1 MKKRILSLSLVLA
14 LVIGMVTQT
23 VAPLKVDAATVGSDR
38 VSDANT
44 TGTYNDAL
52 GVEGNSTRYSG
63 RVWTDKTVFTDPS
76 VTFTGIIEGTTE
88 SYTVE
93 NDSDFLVA
101 FSALANSTAIRKTET
116 VPVDVVFVLD
126 LSGSMNWA
134 VDAEEVTAS
143 TDVEAQAE
151 SRLQA
156 MVNSLNSAID
166 QLVTANEN
174 TRIGI
179 VTFNDKATNV
189 YTLDQVTKRAGQD
202 YLKITSFQIYT
213 SSSNKREANATIE
226 FRLNEST
233 TSTADTAGGTN
244 IQAGLYLGMKQLADV
259 SQTTANVGGKEYT
272 RQPYVIL
279 MSDGAPTTFAS
290 AKDAKWKDESG
301 KNQTGYIVK
310 GTEIGKNSTV
320 TSGSWWN
327 NLYTDAG
334 IGSGNTSNPD
344 SGDGFMAILTAAY
357 YKNVIT
363 EKYYPNDGDDAA
375 KVYTIGFSTEYQTED
390 MQKMVDLV
398 LNPAAH
404 YATAKKSETIE
415 IQRTADAM
423 DTYVKEETTTVYGSI
438 GNRGGMTYNVQHP
451 TGNASQYDPA
461 GDVSALYYPDQYY
474 SANDAEGL
482 EQIFDDIV
490 SHITTTTP
498 EVPTEVGDDPL
509 NGGYITY
516 TDPIGEYMKVDKVK
530 AILWG
535 NTLYRDPTNNGDGSY
550 TFYET
555 VYSPA
560 YGEQNLSSISIK
572 VTENGGKQTLTVEIP
587 AALIP
592 LRVNTLTMKD
602 GTVEANE
609 SNGIYPMRLFYTV
622 GMKENVIVDGKV
634 DPTQVSQAYLS
645 SHTSGGKVNFY
656 SNQYSGRKLYPDESW
671 GDTVGD
677 ATVTFEPAKT
687 NPYYFNQEQVPL
699 YTDETCQTEASWPLE
714 KGQKYYRVV
723 TYFDGNTPETDQVE
737 INPAAYDED
746 AFENVDGKLYLGEGS
761 KRVSNLARFV
771 EEKTNSEGLTD
782 EGGATNTANTY
793 YYPTFAEENSGSSNG
808 LFTVYLG
815 NNGKLSA
822 PLATGDLSIT
832 KTVPSGEKD
841 RGFTFEVEV
850 KNGTA
855 GLNGDYN
862 GTITSDSSN
871 SEAVTV
877 AFTSGIGE
885 IKKADGTENKIT
897 LKDGQTLTISGLPAN
912 YTFTVTEDDPN
923 TSGEQYTTQVTG
935 EYGTPVEGKTITTD
949 KDDRV
954 ASGEIVADN
963 TARIT
968 YSNRWEV
975 GTLTVIKNVTGSMGS
990 TTDDFNFTVTFTG
1003 AGNQPLTGSVAYTK
1017 AGKPASMDLV
1027 NGAGAFQLK
1036 DGEEIVFQN
1045 LPIGTA
1051 YTISEIEADKNG
1063 YITTASAAPT
1073 ASIGPD
1079 DVVSG
1084 TISAQGS
1091 TVTYTNNREMA
1102 PPSGL
1107 ETPSTGFS
1115 VMLGVAGA
1123 SAVLIFGCSF
1133 LVWRR
1138 RRRDWM

>member
-1 MKKRILSLSLVLA
+1 MKKRILSLSLALA

-63 RVWTDKTVFTDPS
+63 RVWTDKTVFTGNA
-76 VTFTGIIEGTTE
+76 TFTGTVDREE
-88 SYTVE
+88 KKYTIQ

-202 YLKITSFQIYT
+202 YLNITSFQIYT

-290 AKDAKWKDESG
+290 AKDAKWKDGSG

-327 NLYTDAG
+327 NLYIDAG

-363 EKYYPNDGDDAA
+363 EKYYPTGGDDAA

-423 DTYVKEETTTVYGSI
+423 DTYVKKGTTTVYGSI

-572 VTENGGKQTLTVEIP
+572 VTENEEKQTLTVEIP

-592 LRVNTLTMKD
+592 LRVNTLTMNSD
-602 GTVEANE
+602 GTVETNE

-622 GMKENVIVDGKV
+622 GMKDGVIDENGKV
-634 DPTQVSQAYLS
+634 NPQAVTQEYLDKN
-645 SHTSGGKVNFY
+645 TNPDGTVNFY
-656 SNQYSGRKLYPDESW
+656 SNLYSGHKQNMAGVER
-671 GDTVGD
+671 TVGD
-677 ATVTFEPAKT
+677 ADVTFEPSNT

-699 YTDETCQTEASWPLE
+699 YTDPDCTTPA
-714 KGQKYYRVV
+714 KGPVDLSDTYYRNV
-723 TYFDGNTPETDQVE
+723 TYYEDKAQPTAHVKITTSEYQTTDFETNADGQLCLNAGTYRISTLTSFIKD
-737 INPAAYDED
+737 
-746 AFENVDGKLYLGEGS
+746 KEGS
-761 KRVSNLARFV
+761 
-771 EEKTNSEGLTD
+771 T
-782 EGGATNTANTY
+782 TNTAQAS
-793 YYPTFAEENSGSSNG
+793 YYPTYDKDAAGVQNG
-808 LFTVYLG
+808 QFTVYLG
-815 NNGKLSA
+815 NNGVLSA
-822 PLATGDLSIT
+822 PLATGDLSVA

-841 RGFTFEVEV
+841 RDFTFTVNV
-850 KNGTA
+850 S
-855 GLNGDYN
+855 GLSGEYD
-862 GTITSDSSN
+862 GTITSASGTES
-871 SEAVTV
+871 VKV
-877 AFTSGIGE
+877 AFTNGNAKIKDASGQLTDIALKNGE
-885 IKKADGTENKIT
+885 T
-897 LKDGQTLTISGLPAN
+897 LNISDLPAN

-935 EYGTPVEGKTITTD
+935 EYETPVEGKTITTD

-975 GTLTVIKNVTGSMGS
+975 GTLTVIKDVTGSMGS

-1036 DGEEIVFQN
+1036 DGEQIVFQN

-1063 YITTASAAPT
+1063 YTTTASAAPT

>member
-1 MKKRILSLSLVLA
+1 MKKRILSLSLALA

-63 RVWTDKTVFTDPS
+63 RVWTDKTVYTGDA
-76 VTFTGIIEGTTE
+76 TFTGTVDSEDKK
-88 SYTVE
+88 YTIQ

-166 QLVTANEN
+166 QLVTANED

-202 YLKITSFQIYT
+202 YLNITSFQIYT

-290 AKDAKWKDESG
+290 AKDAKWKDGSG
-301 KNQTGYIVK
+301 KNQTGHIVK
-310 GTEIGKNSTV
+310 GTKIAKNSTV

-363 EKYYPNDGDDAA
+363 EKYYPTGGDDAA

-404 YATAKKSETIE
+404 YATAKESKTTE

-423 DTYVKEETTTVYGSI
+423 DTYVKKGTTTVYGSI

-572 VTENGGKQTLTVEIP
+572 VTENEGKQTLTIEIP

-622 GMKENVIVDGKV
+622 GMKDGVIDENGKV
-634 DPTQVSQAYLS
+634 NPQAVTQEYLDKN
-645 SHTSGGKVNFY
+645 TNPDGTVNFY
-656 SNQYSGRKLYPDESW
+656 SNLYSDHKQNMAGVER
-671 GDTVGD
+671 TVGD
-677 ATVTFEPAKT
+677 ARVTFEPSST
-687 NPYYFNQEQVPL
+687 NPYYFNQDQVPL
-699 YTDETCQTEASWPLE
+699 YIDSECTTPATGPVDLNGT
-714 KGQKYYRVV
+714 YYRNV
-723 TYFDGNTPETDQVE
+723 TYYEDKAQPTAHVKITTSEYQETD
-737 INPAAYDED
+737 
-746 AFENVDGKLYLGEGS
+746 FENRADGQLCLRAGRYRISTLTSFIKDKEGS
-761 KRVSNLARFV
+761 
-771 EEKTNSEGLTD
+771 T
-782 EGGATNTANTY
+782 TNTAQAS
-793 YYPTFAEENSGSSNG
+793 YYPTYDKDADGVQNG
-808 LFTVYLG
+808 QFTVYLG

-822 PLATGDLSIT
+822 PLATGDLSVA

-841 RGFTFEVEV
+841 RDFTFTVNV
-850 KNGTA
+850 S
-855 GLNGDYN
+855 GLSGEYD
-862 GTITSDSSN
+862 GTITSASGKES
-871 SEAVTV
+871 VKV
-877 AFTSGIGE
+877 AFTNGNAKIKDASGQLTDIALKNGE
-885 IKKADGTENKIT
+885 T
-897 LKDGQTLTISGLPAN
+897 LNISDLPAN

-935 EYGTPVEGKTITTD
+935 EYETPVEGKTITTD

-975 GTLTVIKNVTGSMGS
+975 GTLTVIKDVTGSMGS

-1107 ETPSTGFS
+1107 ETPSTGFT
-1115 VMLGVAGA
+1115 VMMGVAAG

>member
-1 MKKRILSLSLVLA
+1 MKKRILSLSLALA

-63 RVWTDKTVFTDPS
+63 RVWTDKTVFTGNA
-76 VTFTGIIEGTTE
+76 TFTGTVDSEEKT
-88 SYTVE
+88 YTIQ

-202 YLKITSFQIYT
+202 YLNITSFQIYI

-259 SQTTANVGGKEYT
+259 SQTTATVGGKEYT

-290 AKDAKWKDESG
+290 AEDAKWEDESG
-301 KNQTGYIVK
+301 KNQTGHIVK
-310 GTEIGKNSTV
+310 GMEIGKNSTV

-509 NGGYITY
+509 NGGHITY

-572 VTENGGKQTLTVEIP
+572 VTENEGKQTLTIEIP

-622 GMKENVIVDGKV
+622 GMKENVIVNGKV

-699 YTDETCQTEASWPLE
+699 YTDETCQTEAIWPLME
-714 KGQKYYRVV
+714 GQKYYRVV
-723 TYFDGNTPETDQVE
+723 SYFDGTKPKTDKVE
-737 INPAAYDED
+737 INPAAYGES
-746 AFENVDGKLYLGEGS
+746 AFTKVVENDVEYLYLAKGS
-761 KRVSNLARFV
+761 PRISNLARFV
-771 EEKTNSEGLTD
+771 GEKTTAGVTD
-782 EGGATNTANTY
+782 KGGATDTANTY
-793 YYPTFAEENSGSSNG
+793 YYPAFAPDASGVTNG

-822 PLATGDLSIT
+822 PLPTGDLSVA

-841 RGFTFEVEV
+841 RDFTFTVNV
-850 KNGTA
+850 S
-855 GLNGDYN
+855 GLSGEYD
-862 GTITSDSSN
+862 GTITSASGTES
-871 SEAVTV
+871 VKV
-877 AFTSGIGE
+877 AFTNGNAKIKDASGQLTDIALKNGE
-885 IKKADGTENKIT
+885 T
-897 LKDGQTLTISGLPAN
+897 LNISDLPAN

-935 EYGTPVEGKTITTD
+935 EYETPVEGKTITTD

-975 GTLTVIKNVTGSMGS
+975 GTLTVIKDVTGSMGS

-1036 DGEEIVFQN
+1036 DGEQIVFQN

-1063 YITTASAAPT
+1063 YTTTASAAPT

-1115 VMLGVAGA
+1115 VMLGVAGV